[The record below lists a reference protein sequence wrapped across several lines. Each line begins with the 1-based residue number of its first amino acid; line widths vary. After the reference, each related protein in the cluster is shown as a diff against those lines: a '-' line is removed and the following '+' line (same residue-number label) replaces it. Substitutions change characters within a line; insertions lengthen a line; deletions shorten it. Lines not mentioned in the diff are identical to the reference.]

1 MTKTV
6 KIRTYFKPT
15 PGPLERS
22 RAAFDEGAL
31 MSAKLLNLRGFLL

>member
-6 KIRTYFKPT
+6 KISTYFKPT
-15 PGPLERS
+15 PVPPERS
-22 RAAFDEGAL
+22 RAVLGEGAP